1 MRSCDTFVCK
11 NIFTSHLALCQC
23 ILRPSILF
31 YCFVKI
37 WATCAKF
44 LGIWFT
50 PLSPSHLAKNCPCAY
65 FNINSFNSFCTK
77 SPTDTALEFLQETKV
92 IYFFLYFQKHHLLRR
107 LNQSFRNQILCSIE
121 DITKDTFLLVVA
133 TPASKNEEQYNQ
145 NNQYDNSQQD

>member
-11 NIFTSHLALCQC
+11 NIFTSFLALCQC
-23 ILRPSILF
+23 ILRPSFLF

-50 PLSPSHLAKNCPCAY
+50 PLSPLPPGKKLPVRL
-65 FNINSFNSFCTK
+65 FINSFNSFCTK
-77 SPTDTALEFLQETKV
+77 SPTDTALEFLWETKL
-92 IYFFLYFQKHHLLRR
+92 IYFFPYFQKHHLVRR